1 MAAVPQ
7 AQGSPWFAGG
17 SELRSMGQ
25 QNGGVVKQERA
36 ENASPSMK
44 HHHITSYSSLPEV
57 RPFDS
62 DAQL

>member
-1 MAAVPQ
+1 
-7 AQGSPWFAGG
+7 
-17 SELRSMGQ
+17 
-25 QNGGVVKQERA
+25 VVKQERA
-36 ENASPSMK
+36 ENASPRMK